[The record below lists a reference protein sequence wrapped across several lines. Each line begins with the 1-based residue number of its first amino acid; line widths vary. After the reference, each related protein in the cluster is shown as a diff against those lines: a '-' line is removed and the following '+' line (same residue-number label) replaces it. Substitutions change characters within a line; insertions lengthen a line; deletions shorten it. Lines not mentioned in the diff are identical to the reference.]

1 MCKQSTFE
9 AGARARAAALS
20 TSSSR
25 GGGLLGVR
33 RLHGVAGGGEGT
45 RKLHRAAIGRAIGV
59 GGGGDRGEGGGAA
72 ILFIARVAA
81 SHCVAE
87 ARSVPLWGA
96 VPQFWMV
103 ASSIFLIS
111 GLI

>member
-1 MCKQSTFE
+1 MCELRTPSH
-9 AGARARAAALS
+9 AAFS
-20 TSSSR
+20 
-25 GGGLLGVR
+25 
-33 RLHGVAGGGEGT
+33 LHQKKNRDEG
-45 RKLHRAAIGRAIGV
+45 
-59 GGGGDRGEGGGAA
+59 A

-81 SHCVAE
+81 IHCVAE